1 MLQRAAS
8 NAYSWWWA
16 SHIRTK
22 QSKWLEQN
30 LQDMEEKVKYMLK
43 LVEGEGDTFA
53 KRAEI
58 YFRQRP
64 ELIIFVEEAYRAYR
78 ALAERYDHIS
88 GELQSAN
95 NTIATVFPEQIQY
108 GMDEDDEDYDGSPR
122 YPPPPVD
129 QIKVSKDLP
138 QPPKTMPKALSF
150 QMSIKKTP
158 KMAPVPTTIA
168 APKSYLSKSEGLEL
182 MDKLQKEILALQ
194 TEKEFVKSSYESRL
208 ARYWE
213 IENRVTEAQA
223 KVCNL
228 QDEFSMSNVIEDD
241 DARTLMASTALKSCQ
256 DTLSQLQ
263 ETHGRSAEEARIEN
277 DRIKVAQQ
285 KVEALKKKFRHEQ
298 MKQWNPFAS
307 DEDLTD
313 YTLTLEE
320 EAEILRQQDVESEAM
335 VKDIR
340 KKLEM
345 QSSSSLT
352 ATEMAEKIDE
362 LVKKVISLETMVS
375 TPTGLI
381 NRLRLEIDELQER
394 LRNSEDDE
402 EKSNSSNTK
411 LGESEEKLH
420 GIQDLNRN
428 IEHQNS
434 SLKIQFIEACCNLEH
449 LSEKLQSMQHLEEDE
464 ILATEYQKEE
474 AGQVLNPNQ
483 QFDFGELNN
492 FIAASNDPAN
502 VTDKMSSIT
511 FHDLTQKYE
520 ELNLSNEVVKQDP
533 SFADVDKKEEIP
545 EEEDEPNW
553 QQLFMNGLEGR
564 EKALLAEYTMVLR
577 NFKEAK
583 RQLSDVEKK
592 NLDTISE
599 MAVQLQE
606 LKNSN
611 AMKDEEIRSLRL
623 KLDLLQTKSDDDL
636 SDSAF
641 DDLRK
646 PITKNSEHQDI
657 KFNQDQGFESMVKR
671 NKSLAYGEKG
681 IEDHLN
687 RIKSRKELNIILI
700 NEHQTLTSTEEKF
713 RRDIDELLEEN
724 LEFWLRFSTSFHQ
737 IQKFQTVIQ
746 DLQAEFSDLTANNK
760 QDDGSSPSKTTST
773 DKSQKSRAR
782 PLYVH
787 LREIQTEMDTW
798 VEQSASLKA
807 ELESRF
813 TSLCDIQEE
822 ISKTLKAGLEAGD
835 LEFTSYQAAKFQGEI
850 LNMKQENNKV
860 ADELQ
865 AGLDFVTGFQSEVET
880 TLTKMNDEFK
890 LSGSKKD
897 QNDIKHSIRSRIPL
911 RSFIFGIKQKKQKPS
926 VFACINPAYQKQYS
940 DIQGHIPL

>member
-122 YPPPPVD
+122 YRPPPVD
-129 QIKVSKDLP
+129 QIKASKDLP

-168 APKSYLSKSEGLEL
+168 APKSNLSKSEGLEL

-241 DARTLMASTALKSCQ
+241 EARTLMASTALQSCQ

-277 DRIKVAQQ
+277 HRIKAAQQ

-313 YTLTLEE
+313 YTATLEE
-320 EAEILRQQDVESEAM
+320 EAEILRQQDVESEAIA
-335 VKDIR
+335 KDIR

-381 NRLRLEIDELQER
+381 NRLRLEINELQER
-394 LRNSEDDE
+394 LGNSEDNE
-402 EKSNSSNTK
+402 AKSNSSNAK

-420 GIQDLNRN
+420 GIQDLNRK

-434 SLKIQFIEACCNLEH
+434 SLKIQFIEARCNLEH

-464 ILATEYQKEE
+464 IPATGYQKEE
-474 AGQVLNPNQ
+474 AGQVLSPNQ
-483 QFDFGELNN
+483 QFDFGELND

-511 FHDLTQKYE
+511 FDDLTQNYE

-533 SFADVDKKEEIP
+533 SFAGVDEKEEIL
-545 EEEDEPNW
+545 EEDEPNW

-564 EKALLAEYTMVLR
+564 EKALLAEYTTVLR

-583 RQLSDVEKK
+583 RQLSEVEKK

-599 MAVQLQE
+599 MAVQIQE

-611 AMKDEEIRSLRL
+611 AMKDEEIRSLRQ
-623 KLDLLQTKSDDDL
+623 KLDLLQTNSADDQ

-646 PITKNSEHQDI
+646 PPAMKLENQDV

-671 NKSLAYGEKG
+671 NKSLAYG

-713 RRDIDELLEEN
+713 RRNIDELLEEN
-724 LEFWLRFSTSFHQ
+724 LDFWLRFSTSFHQ

-746 DLQAEFSDLTANNK
+746 DLQAEFSDLTVNNK

-865 AGLDFVTGFQSEVET
+865 AGQDFVTGFQSEVET

-890 LSGSKKD
+890 LSGSKKH

>member
-43 LVEGEGDTFA
+43 LVEGDGDSFA
-53 KRAEI
+53 KRAEV

-108 GMDEDDEDYDGSPR
+108 AMDEDDEDYDGSPR
-122 YPPPPVD
+122 YTPRPVD
-129 QIKVSKDLP
+129 QLKLSNDLP
-138 QPPKTMPKALSF
+138 QPPRTMPKVLSF

-158 KMAPVPTTIA
+158 KMAPPQATIA
-168 APKSYLSKSEGLEL
+168 APKSNLSKSEALEL

-213 IENRVTEAQA
+213 IENRVTEAQE

-228 QDEFSMSNVIEDD
+228 QDEFSMSNVIDD
-241 DARTLMASTALKSCQ
+241 DEARTLMASTALKSCQ

-277 DRIKVAQQ
+277 HRIKVAQE
-285 KVEALKKKFRHEQ
+285 KVEALKKKFRREQ

-313 YTLTLEE
+313 YTSTLDEE
-320 EAEILRQQDVESEAM
+320 VEILRQEDVESEAM
-335 VKDIR
+335 VKNIR
-340 KKLEM
+340 KKLKM
-345 QSSSSLT
+345 HSSSSLT

-362 LVKKVISLETMVS
+362 LIKKVIALETVVS

-394 LRNSEDDE
+394 LRSSEDDK
-402 EKSNSSNTK
+402 EKPNSSNAK

-420 GIQDLNRN
+420 EIQDLNRN
-428 IEHQNS
+428 IEYQNNS
-434 SLKIQFIEACCNLEH
+434 FKTQFIEARCNLEH
-449 LSEKLQSMQHLEEDE
+449 LSEKLLSMQHLEEDE
-464 ILATEYQKEE
+464 IVTAEYQKEDV
-474 AGQVLNPNQ
+474 GQVLSPTQ
-483 QFDFGELNN
+483 QFDFGELND
-492 FIAASNDPAN
+492 IVTASNDPAN

-511 FHDLTQKYE
+511 FDDLYQKYE

-533 SFADVDKKEEIP
+533 SFADADQKEEIQ
-545 EEEDEPNW
+545 EDEPNW

-577 NFKEAK
+577 NFKETK
-583 RQLSDVEKK
+583 RQLSDIEKK

-599 MAVQLQE
+599 MALQLQE

-611 AMKDEEIRSLRL
+611 AMKDEEIRSLRQ
-623 KLDLLQTKSDDDL
+623 KLDLLQTNSDDDL

-646 PITKNSEHQDI
+646 TPTMNSEHQGV
-657 KFNQDQGFESMVKR
+657 KFNQDQGFESILKR

-681 IEDHLN
+681 NEDHLN
-687 RIKSRKELNIILI
+687 RNKSRKELNIILI
-700 NEHQTLTSTEEKF
+700 NEHQTLTSIEEKF
-713 RRDIDELLEEN
+713 RRNIDELLGEN

-746 DLQAEFSDLTANNK
+746 DLQAEFSDLKANNK

-787 LREIQTEMDTW
+787 LREIQTELDTW
-798 VEQSASLKA
+798 VEQSVSLKA
-807 ELESRF
+807 ELQSRF

-822 ISKTLKAGLEAGD
+822 ISKALKAGLETGD
-835 LEFTSYQAAKFQGEI
+835 MEFTSYQAAKFQGEI

-865 AGLDFVTGFQSEVET
+865 AGLDFVRGFQFEVEA

-897 QNDIKHSIRSRIPL
+897 QNDIKHSIRSRIPM
-911 RSFIFGIKQKKQKPS
+911 RSFIFGIKQKKQKPL

-940 DIQGHIPL
+940 DLKGHIPL